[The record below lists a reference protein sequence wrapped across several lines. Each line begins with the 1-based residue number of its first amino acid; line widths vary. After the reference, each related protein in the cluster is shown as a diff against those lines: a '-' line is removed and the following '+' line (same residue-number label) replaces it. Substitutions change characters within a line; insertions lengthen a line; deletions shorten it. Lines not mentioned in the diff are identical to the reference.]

1 VGSLFHLSARGVLM
15 LFQQPRKTYHYWIL
29 AINILMLYGFAL
41 IAIHQAQ
48 VYRIYLIQL
57 MAPALVLKSL
67 VGIFNGLG
75 EMETNNHLI
84 SLAF

>member
-1 VGSLFHLSARGVLM
+1 
-15 LFQQPRKTYHYWIL
+15 
-29 AINILMLYGFAL
+29 MLYGFAL